1 MPKMSGLGARL
12 IRTVSAT
19 AVAAGLAVAPL
30 TAQAASSLSDRFE
43 KGTEAS
49 AKVYYRIPFGGGDR
63 YTEDAKDAMG
73 AGLAL
78 DWSKEGTAG
87 PAAFDFR
94 MAGDHPM
101 MLVKGMD
108 TRAFDERLGADEG
121 IGWAGYAL
129 GALALGVAVYLVID
143 ATDDDDE
150 DDSAGG
156 GGGTTGTPLDAV
168 LDPVA
173 DAAGGGAPA
182 APASPI

>member
-1 MPKMSGLGARL
+1 MPKKSGLGARL

-63 YTEDAKDAMG
+63 YTENAKDAMG

-78 DWSKEGTAG
+78 DWSKEGTSG

-156 GGGTTGTPLDAV
+156 GGGGTIPATDSPLD
-168 LDPVA
+168 
-173 DAAGGGAPA
+173 DAINPINDGLSQVPAP
-182 APASPI
+182 